1 MNIRSANNGNF
12 IKNNFFSY
20 NLYKETEQLIEL
32 QLIFNKMLGVP
43 VNEDTNYNMLTL
55 KANKVNNDPM
65 KPNSDQMHSDVQ
77 VFDISATK

>member
-1 MNIRSANNGNF
+1 M
-12 IKNNFFSY
+12 
-20 NLYKETEQLIEL
+20 T
-32 QLIFNKMLGVP
+32 
-43 VNEDTNYNMLTL
+43 EDTNYNMLTL